1 MKKRLLILSDLWGF
15 TQAKYLAAYLKQLE
29 PVYEVQI
36 YDSCHLAE
44 LPQGHKTQEERHQ
57 HFVTGG
63 IQRAVDALL
72 NAERERVE
80 VLAFSVGG
88 TIAWRAALAGM
99 PVDRLF
105 AISATRLRYEER
117 RPACALRLWY
127 GALDP
132 YQPNA
137 GWYEEMQL
145 SAYQW
150 PGQGHDIYK
159 DPSVMEAICRELLIS

>member
-1 MKKRLLILSDLWGF
+1 MI
-15 TQAKYLAAYLKQLE
+15 
-29 PVYEVQI
+29 
-36 YDSCHLAE
+36 C
-44 LPQGHKTQEERHQ
+44 
-57 HFVTGG
+57 

-117 RPACALRLWY
+117 RPACVLRLWY

-137 GWYEEMQL
+137 EWYEEMQL

-159 DPSVMEAICRELLIS
+159 DSGVMEAICRELLIS